1 MNALLQKKTNEYV
14 IVNKKKT
21 KTKKTEKAKSKL
33 INLKYK
39 VQT

>member
-1 MNALLQKKTNEYV
+1 MNALFQKKTNEYV
-14 IVNKKKT
+14 IVNKKKN
-21 KTKKTEKAKSKL
+21 KKKTEKAKSKL